1 MKDSMSGDAHVCI
14 TMERMPARGC
24 VLCQQGAKMVL
35 FITGVC
41 RRTCWYCP
49 LSRERKGQDRI
60 YANEK
65 AISSPG
71 EAVRVAQRMSA
82 LGTGITGGEP
92 LDRIERVIEYSR
104 VLKQAFGE
112 EHHIHLYTALAPGE
126 DTLRALAGLVDEIRM
141 HPPAECWDHI
151 RETEYA
157 EAVRCARDLGFSA
170 GFEVPA
176 LPEVG
181 LLVSILPDLDFLTIN
196 ELEWGETNAD
206 EMRKR
211 GHHPEDSVH
220 NAVVGSR
227 DWARPVTGS
236 QKVRFCSSRFKD
248 SVQLRERLLR
258 VARNTARPFDEIS
271 ADGTIIYGSIEDIE
285 GIPPAIGDYG
295 EDMYEARD
303 GTIETAWWILVE
315 ERDRIEGTKSVLER
329 YPDRG
334 IVVEVTPVP

>member
-1 MKDSMSGDAHVCI
+1 MQP
-14 TMERMPARGC
+14 MPARGC
-24 VLCQQGAKMVL
+24 MFCRQGAKMVL

-49 LSRERKGQDRI
+49 LSRERKGQDRV
-60 YANEK
+60 YANERE
-65 AISSPG
+65 ISSPE
-71 EAVRVAQRMSA
+71 EAVRIAQRMSA

-92 LDRIERVIEYSR
+92 LDRMDRVIEFAR

-126 DTLRALAGLVDEIRM
+126 EDLRKLAGLIDEIRM

-151 RETEYA
+151 RETEYIR
-157 EAVRCARDLGFSA
+157 AVRCARKMGFSV

-181 LLVSILPDLDFLTIN
+181 LLEAALLDLDFLTLN
-196 ELEWGETNAD
+196 ELEWGDTNAD
-206 EMRKR
+206 EMRLR

-220 NAVVGSR
+220 NAVSGSR
-227 DWARPVTGS
+227 EWASGISRHAR
-236 QKVRFCSSRFKD
+236 VRFCSSQFKD
-248 SVQLRERLLR
+248 SVQLRKRLIR
-258 VARNTARPFDEIS
+258 VARNTARRFDEVS
-271 ADGTIIYGSIEDIE
+271 DDGTVIYGVIE
-285 GIPPAIGDYG
+285 GVDEFPSVLMDYG
-295 EDMYEARD
+295 ADMYEVRD
-303 GTIETAWWILVE
+303 GAIETAWWILAE
-315 ERDRIEGTKSVLER
+315 EEGRIGGRKSVIER

>member
-1 MKDSMSGDAHVCI
+1 MSGDANVC
-14 TMERMPARGC
+14 TAMEQMPATGC
-24 VLCQQGAKMVL
+24 VLCRQGAKMVL

-41 RRTCWYCP
+41 RRSCWYCP
-49 LSRERKGQDRI
+49 LSRERKGRDRV

-65 AISSPG
+65 EISSPA

-92 LDRIERVIEYSR
+92 LDRIERVIEYAR

-126 DTLRALAGLVDEIRM
+126 EILVKLAGLVDEIRM
-141 HPPAECWDHI
+141 HPPAECWSRI
-151 RETEYA
+151 RGTEYA
-157 EAVRCARDLGFSA
+157 GAVRRARELGFSA

-176 LPEVG
+176 LPEIG
-181 LLVSILPDLDFLTIN
+181 LLESVLPDLDFLTIN

-227 DWARPVTGS
+227 DWALPLTRHTN
-236 QKVRFCSSRFKD
+236 VRFCSSRFKD

-258 VARNTARPFDEIS
+258 VARNTARPFDEITG
-271 ADGTIIYGSIEDIE
+271 DGTIVYGIVEDMD
-285 GIPPAIGDYG
+285 GIPPIIRDYG
-295 EDMYEARD
+295 KDMYEVRD
-303 GTIETAWWILVE
+303 GIIETAWWILVE
-315 ERDRIEGTKSVLER
+315 ERNRIGGRISVIER